1 MKHQFIDAN
10 RAHYPVCRLCR
21 ALRVSVS
28 GYYAGHE
35 RMRSARRQRQMA
47 LLDRIRVIQ
56 HASRATYGAPRV
68 HAELVAQG
76 VRCCKNTVASLMRRA
91 HIIPKTVR
99 RFRITT
105 DSRNTQASPNL
116 LGRVF
121 AAQSPNECWLTDITF
136 ILTREGWLYLAVI
149 LDLHSRAVVGWAMGE
164 RLDGKLVMD
173 AIHMA
178 LDRRGVAP
186 KIIHSD
192 QGATYAMGAYRA
204 LLARHGIR
212 QSMSRRADCWDNA
225 PMESFFHTLKTELVV
240 HCDYRTREQARASLF
255 EYMEV
260 FYNRQRRHST
270 LNYQTP
276 LAFEAIDQPLIGAS
290 TVRG

>member
-10 RAHYPVCRLCR
+10 RVDYPVRRLCR

-28 GYYAGHE
+28 GYYAACG
-35 RMRSARRQRQMA
+35 RPLSARAERQEM
-47 LLDRIRVIQ
+47 LTGRIQAI
-56 HASRATYGAPRV
+56 HTASRATYGAPRV
-68 HAELVAQG
+68 HAELSEQG
-76 VRCCKNTVASLMRRA
+76 ETCCKNMVARLMRKA
-91 HIIPKTVR
+91 GIVPKTVR

-105 DSRNTQASPNL
+105 DSRNTKASPNL

-121 AAQSPNECWLTDITF
+121 TATKPNQCWLTDITF

-149 LDLHSRAVVGWAMGE
+149 LDLHSRAVVGWAMRE

-173 AIHMA
+173 ALGMA
-178 LDRRGVAP
+178 LDRRGAAP
-186 KIIHSD
+186 DILHSD
-192 QGATYAMGAYRA
+192 QGTLYATGIYRA
-204 LLARHGIR
+204 LLRERGIR
-212 QSMSRRADCWDNA
+212 QSMSRKADCWDNA

-240 HCDYRTREQARASLF
+240 HCDYQTREQARSSLF

-270 LNYQTP
+270 LNYASP
-276 LAFEAIDQPLIGAS
+276 LNFEALNRPLIKAS